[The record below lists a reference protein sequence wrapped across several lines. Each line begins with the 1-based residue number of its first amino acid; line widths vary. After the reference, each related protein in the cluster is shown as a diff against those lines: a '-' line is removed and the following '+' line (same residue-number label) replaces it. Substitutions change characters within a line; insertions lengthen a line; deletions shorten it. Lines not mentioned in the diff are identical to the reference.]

1 MRAVMT
7 GATGF
12 IGRNLLARLLER
24 DEQVFA
30 IVRPGSIDRLRAIGR
45 RLGVDDRRIVPIEGD
60 LCAPRLGVSD
70 ADLERIARAE
80 NFFHVAAVYD
90 LSADATETGIA
101 NVDGTRHALELA
113 RVAEVGCFH
122 QLSSIAVAGTYKG
135 TFTEEMLDEA
145 VGLDHVYFASKH
157 ESERLVRETC
167 PVPWRVYRPSLVIGR
182 SDNGEMDKVDG
193 PYYFFSWLK
202 RLAALRN
209 PMPIALP
216 FDGFVNM
223 VPVDYVAT
231 VIDHIAHL
239 PGLDSRTFHVV
250 DPKPLTVVEVLDRF
264 SRAAGGP
271 RFVQLPMPG
280 AARTLLNSLV
290 RTPAGVVFERVGLP
304 ASIAD
309 YLSWT
314 TRFDTTNTDAAL
326 AGTSIALPRLHEYA
340 GVLWD
345 FWRRRLDPAARA
357 KGELGRAVA
366 GRTVMITGGS
376 SGIGRATALKVA
388 AAGGI
393 PLLVARGIDALEAT
407 KAEIVKAGG
416 TAFVYRADLSDVEDC
431 QRLAKEVIAE
441 HGGVDVLVNNAGRS
455 IRRSVAASADR
466 FHDFERT
473 MQLNYFGAVALILTL
488 LPPMRARKRGH
499 IVNVSSIGVQ
509 TYPPRFAAY
518 VASKAALDAFS
529 RCIASEVHGD
539 KVRLTTVHMPLVR
552 TPMIAP
558 TSIYRSF
565 PTLSP
570 TEAADVICRAIAQQ
584 PKRVSTPVG
593 MIAQVTGAVAPD
605 IQDRVL
611 NIAYQI
617 FPESPASRGE
627 ATPGPG
633 HEPELADTAFVPGEP
648 REDLREGS
656 ELSIAQRA
664 MVQLLRGI
672 HW

>member
-30 IVRPGSIDRLRAIGR
+30 VVRPGSVERLRAIGR
-45 RLGVDDRRIVPIEGD
+45 RLGADDRLIVPIEGD
-60 LCAPRLGVSD
+60 LCEPRLGLSD
-70 ADLERIARAE
+70 ADLERISGAE
-80 NFFHVAAVYD
+80 HFFHVAAVYD
-90 LSADATETGIA
+90 LAADATATGVA

-113 RVAEVGCFH
+113 GAAEVGCFH
-122 QLSSIAVAGTYKG
+122 QLSSIAVAGRYDG
-135 TFTEEMLDEA
+135 TFTEAMLDEA
-145 VGLDHVYFASKH
+145 VGLDHPYFATKH

-167 PVPWRVYRPSLVIGR
+167 PVPWRVYRPSLVVGR

-193 PYYFFSWLK
+193 PYYFFPWLK
-202 RLAALRN
+202 RLASVPN
-209 PMPIALP
+209 PMPVALP
-216 FDGFVNM
+216 FDGLVNL
-223 VPVDYVAT
+223 VPVDYVAAA
-231 VIDHIAHL
+231 IDHIAHRE
-239 PGLDSRTFHVV
+239 GLDSRVFHLV
-250 DPKPLTVVEVLDRF
+250 DPAPLTVVEVLDRF
-264 SRAAGGP
+264 SRVAGGP
-271 RFVQLPMPG
+271 RFVTLPLPG
-280 AARTLLNSLV
+280 PARALFNSLV
-290 RTPAGVVFERVGLP
+290 RAPAGIALDRLGLP
-304 ASIAD
+304 AAIAD
-309 YLSWT
+309 YLSWS

-326 AGTSIALPRLHEYA
+326 SGSGIALPRLDTYA
-340 GVLWD
+340 GVLWN
-345 FWRRRLDPAARA
+345 FWRKRLDPAARA
-357 KGELGRAVA
+357 KGHLGRAVS
-366 GRTVMITGGS
+366 GRTVMITGAS

-393 PLLVARGIDALEAT
+393 PLLVARGADALEAT

-416 TAFVYRADLSDVEDC
+416 TAFVYRADLSDIEDC

-473 MQLNYFGAVALILTL
+473 MQLNYFGAVALILAL

-529 RCIASEVHGD
+529 RCIASEVHAD

-570 TEAADVICRAIAQQ
+570 DEAANLICLAIAQQ

-593 MIAQVTGAVAPD
+593 ILAQFTGVIAPD

-611 NIAYQI
+611 NMAYQI
-617 FPESPASRGE
+617 FPESPAARGE
-627 ATPGPG
+627 KPKEESVDPAVT
-633 HEPELADTAFVPGEP
+633 FVPGESRTDRP
-648 REDLREGS
+648 ERQ
-656 ELSIAQRA
+656 ELSLPAKA
-664 MVQLLRGI
+664 MVQLPCGI